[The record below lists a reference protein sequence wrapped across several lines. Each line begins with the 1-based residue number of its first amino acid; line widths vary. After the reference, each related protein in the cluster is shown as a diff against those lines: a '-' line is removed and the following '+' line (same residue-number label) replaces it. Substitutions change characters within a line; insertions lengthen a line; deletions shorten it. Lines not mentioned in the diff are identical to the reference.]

1 MNIMNTN
8 YCRKIELVDDVAEEF
23 FRLCGEHG
31 SSAPE
36 RLGFSGENMSA
47 QDMIKYAYQRE
58 GFWRK
63 ELNDEF
69 DPDEKEW
76 KRVILSSYAHLR
88 KKLQEMDYQYNQA
101 RAFLYNS

>member
-1 MNIMNTN
+1 MTTDKM
-8 YCRKIELVDDVAEEF
+8 IEEQALHIISQ
-23 FRLCGEHG
+23 L
-31 SSAPE
+31 
-36 RLGFSGENMSA
+36 
-47 QDMIKYAYQRE
+47 
-58 GFWRK
+58 
-63 ELNDEF
+63 

>member
-1 MNIMNTN
+1 MLTSV
-8 YCRKIELVDDVAEEF
+8 RVF
-23 FRLCGEHG
+23 GEK
-31 SSAPE
+31 
-36 RLGFSGENMSA
+36 N
-47 QDMIKYAYQRE
+47 
-58 GFWRK
+58 
-63 ELNDEF
+63 EF